1 MTAPRGAF
9 EKDLKNNEPFS
20 PELAAQSRGSAWWC
34 GKEWVRSG
42 CGAHEGRTA
51 LHCLEPSRV
60 ITPILASPGA
70 LLVRKAQ
77 SVQDLQVGCPQA
89 VTSRRRC
96 APWRYRSRAEESGC
110 SECPPWLTGSR
121 RRWSP
126 KSRGKRVEPIFH
138 PDSYGY
144 RPGRSALD
152 AVGQCRRRCWNRA
165 WVVDLDIARF
175 FDEVDHQ
182 LLLKAVAGHAP
193 EPWVLLYISRWL
205 KAPIQHGDGTIAQR
219 SRGTPQGSAV
229 SPVLANLFLH
239 YAFDMWMARRFPTV
253 QFERYVDDVVVH
265 CVTERQARE
274 VREAVEGRL
283 ARVGLRMHPDKTR
296 IVYCR
301 TQKRRGDHPEV
312 SFDFL
317 GYTFRPRAARDGKGG
332 IFTSFLPA
340 ISKSALKRLSA
351 RVRSWR
357 LHLRTGSTF
366 TGLAR
371 TINPIVR
378 GWMQYY
384 GRFYRT
390 ALYPLLKRIN
400 AYLVRWLRKKYKR
413 LRTFKKAKAAWR
425 RVTRQC
431 PLLLSHWAWVQSF
444 W

>member
-1 MTAPRGAF
+1 MSGPQLSGKPFDISKQEVRRAYQKVKANKGAPGVDDCSAAGVREG
-9 EKDLKNNEPFS
+9 
-20 PELAAQSRGSAWWC
+20 PE
-34 GKEWVRSG
+34 E
-42 CGAHEGRTA
+42 
-51 LHCLEPSRV
+51 
-60 ITPILASPGA
+60 
-70 LLVRKAQ
+70 Q

-165 WVVDLDIARF
+165 RVVDLDIARF
-175 FDEVDHQ
+175 FDEVDHR
-182 LLLKAVAGHAP
+182 LLLKAVAGRAP
-193 EPWVLLYISRWL
+193 EPWLLLYISRWL
-205 KAPIQHGDGTIAQR
+205 KAPIQHGDGTIQIAQR
-219 SRGTPQGSAV
+219 SRGAPRGSAV

-239 YAFDMWMARRFPTV
+239 HAFDMWMARRFPTA

-357 LHLRTGSTF
+357 LHLRTGSTL

-425 RVTRQC
+425 RVTRQR

>member
-1 MTAPRGAF
+1 M
-9 EKDLKNNEPFS
+9 
-20 PELAAQSRGSAWWC
+20 
-34 GKEWVRSG
+34 
-42 CGAHEGRTA
+42 
-51 LHCLEPSRV
+51 
-60 ITPILASPGA
+60 
-70 LLVRKAQ
+70 
-77 SVQDLQVGCPQA
+77 
-89 VTSRRRC
+89 
-96 APWRYRSRAEESGC
+96 
-110 SECPPWLTGSR
+110 
-121 RRWSP
+121 
-126 KSRGKRVEPIFH
+126 
-138 PDSYGY
+138 
-144 RPGRSALD
+144 
-152 AVGQCRRRCWNRA
+152 
-165 WVVDLDIARF
+165 VDLDIARF

-193 EPWVLLYISRWL
+193 EPWLLLYISRWL

-283 ARVGLRMHPDKTR
+283 ARVGLRMHPDKTQ

-301 TQKRRGDHPEV
+301 TQKCRGDHPEV

-332 IFTSFLPA
+332 IFISFLPA

-357 LHLRTGSTF
+357 LHLRTGSTL

>member
-1 MTAPRGAF
+1 MSGPQLSGKPFDISKQEVWRAYQKVKANKGAPGVDDCSVEAF
-9 EKDLKNNEPFS
+9 EKDLKNNLYKIWNRMSSGSYFPPPVRAVEMPKPS
-20 PELAAQSRGSAWWC
+20 GGVRVLGVPTVADRVAQTVVAE
-34 GKEWVRSG
+34 K
-42 CGAHEGRTA
+42 
-51 LHCLEPSRV
+51 LE
-60 ITPILASPGA
+60 
-70 LLVRKAQ
+70 
-77 SVQDLQVGCPQA
+77 
-89 VTSRRRC
+89 
-96 APWRYRSRAEESGC
+96 
-110 SECPPWLTGSR
+110 
-121 RRWSP
+121 
-126 KSRGKRVEPIFH
+126 KRVEPIFH

-239 YAFDMWMARRFPTV
+239 HAFDMWMARRFPTV

-301 TQKRRGDHPEV
+301 TQKRKGDHPEV

-340 ISKSALKRLSA
+340 MGASLSVVAIPAGPRRRGA
-351 RVRSWR
+351 RRPGRAAGIVGAPV
-357 LHLRTGSTF
+357 LRPRFTKEYSHDAQSPVCRVHADPGS
-366 TGLAR
+366 
-371 TINPIVR
+371 P
-378 GWMQYY
+378 
-384 GRFYRT
+384 GRPGSGSR
-390 ALYPLLKRIN
+390 
-400 AYLVRWLRKKYKR
+400 
-413 LRTFKKAKAAWR
+413 
-425 RVTRQC
+425 
-431 PLLLSHWAWVQSF
+431 
-444 W
+444 

>member
-1 MTAPRGAF
+1 MVA
-9 EKDLKNNEPFS
+9 EK
-20 PELAAQSRGSAWWC
+20 
-34 GKEWVRSG
+34 
-42 CGAHEGRTA
+42 
-51 LHCLEPSRV
+51 LE
-60 ITPILASPGA
+60 
-70 LLVRKAQ
+70 
-77 SVQDLQVGCPQA
+77 
-89 VTSRRRC
+89 
-96 APWRYRSRAEESGC
+96 
-110 SECPPWLTGSR
+110 
-121 RRWSP
+121 
-126 KSRGKRVEPIFH
+126 KRVEPIFH

-283 ARVGLRMHPDKTR
+283 ARVGLRIHPDKTR

-357 LHLRTGSTF
+357 LHLRTGSTL

-425 RVTRQC
+425 RVTRQR

>member
-1 MTAPRGAF
+1 MSGPQLSGKPFDISKQEVWRAYQKVKANKGAPGVDDCSVEAF
-9 EKDLKNNEPFS
+9 EKDLKNNLYKIWNRMSSGSYFPPPVRAVEMPKPS
-20 PELAAQSRGSAWWC
+20 GGVRVLGVPTVADRVAQTVVAE
-34 GKEWVRSG
+34 K
-42 CGAHEGRTA
+42 
-51 LHCLEPSRV
+51 LE
-60 ITPILASPGA
+60 
-70 LLVRKAQ
+70 
-77 SVQDLQVGCPQA
+77 
-89 VTSRRRC
+89 
-96 APWRYRSRAEESGC
+96 
-110 SECPPWLTGSR
+110 
-121 RRWSP
+121 
-126 KSRGKRVEPIFH
+126 KRVEPIFH

-357 LHLRTGSTF
+357 LHLRTGSTL

-371 TINPIVR
+371 TINLIVR

>member
-1 MTAPRGAF
+1 MSGPQLSGKPFDISKQEVWRAYQKVKANKGAPGVDDCSAGGVR
-9 EKDLKNNEPFS
+9 E
-20 PELAAQSRGSAWWC
+20 GS
-34 GKEWVRSG
+34 E
-42 CGAHEGRTA
+42 E
-51 LHCLEPSRV
+51 
-60 ITPILASPGA
+60 
-70 LLVRKAQ
+70 Q

-165 WVVDLDIARF
+165 RVVDLDIARF

-193 EPWVLLYISRWL
+193 EPWLLLYISRRL

-229 SPVLANLFLH
+229 SPILANPFLH
-239 YAFDMWMARRFPTV
+239 HALDMWMARRFPTV

-265 CVTERQARE
+265 CVTERQAQE

-332 IFTSFLPA
+332 IFTSFPPA

-357 LHLRTGSTF
+357 LHLRTGSTL

-400 AYLVRWLRKKYKR
+400 AYLVRRLRKKYKR

-425 RVTRQC
+425 RATRQC

>member
-1 MTAPRGAF
+1 MEIPKPSGGVRVLGVPTVADRVAQTVVA
-9 EKDLKNNEPFS
+9 EK
-20 PELAAQSRGSAWWC
+20 
-34 GKEWVRSG
+34 
-42 CGAHEGRTA
+42 
-51 LHCLEPSRV
+51 LE
-60 ITPILASPGA
+60 
-70 LLVRKAQ
+70 
-77 SVQDLQVGCPQA
+77 
-89 VTSRRRC
+89 
-96 APWRYRSRAEESGC
+96 
-110 SECPPWLTGSR
+110 
-121 RRWSP
+121 
-126 KSRGKRVEPIFH
+126 KRVEPIFH

-165 WVVDLDIARF
+165 RVVDLDIARF

-182 LLLKAVAGHAP
+182 LRLKAVAGHAP

-229 SPVLANLFLH
+229 SPVLANPFLH
-239 YAFDMWMARRFPTV
+239 HAFDMWMARRFPTV

-301 TQKRRGDHPEV
+301 TQKRKGDHPEV

-332 IFTSFLPA
+332 IFTSFPPA

>member
-1 MTAPRGAF
+1 MEIPKPSGGVRVLGVPTVADRVAQTVVA
-9 EKDLKNNEPFS
+9 EK
-20 PELAAQSRGSAWWC
+20 
-34 GKEWVRSG
+34 
-42 CGAHEGRTA
+42 
-51 LHCLEPSRV
+51 LE
-60 ITPILASPGA
+60 
-70 LLVRKAQ
+70 
-77 SVQDLQVGCPQA
+77 
-89 VTSRRRC
+89 
-96 APWRYRSRAEESGC
+96 
-110 SECPPWLTGSR
+110 
-121 RRWSP
+121 
-126 KSRGKRVEPIFH
+126 KRVEPIFH

-175 FDEVDHQ
+175 FDEVDHR

-193 EPWVLLYISRWL
+193 EPWLLLYISRWL

-317 GYTFRPRAARDGKGG
+317 RYTNEEIGRASCRE
-332 IFTSFLPA
+332 
-340 ISKSALKRLSA
+340 
-351 RVRSWR
+351 RV
-357 LHLRTGSTF
+357 
-366 TGLAR
+366 
-371 TINPIVR
+371 
-378 GWMQYY
+378 
-384 GRFYRT
+384 
-390 ALYPLLKRIN
+390 
-400 AYLVRWLRKKYKR
+400 
-413 LRTFKKAKAAWR
+413 
-425 RVTRQC
+425 
-431 PLLLSHWAWVQSF
+431 
-444 W
+444 